1 MKRFFKPIAKNS
13 PDKRIQTDDSSRV
26 IQTKKCT
33 SLEAPNTDDGTSKAS
48 PVDVSSQAAKIKKD
62 GRNPST
68 FMTWNANSFLLRM
81 KMDAH
86 DFRKLV
92 EQHDPDIIAIQVR
105 MVAFCFTI
113 INLYLTSC
121 VTKQQGSYKM

>member
-1 MKRFFKPIAKNS
+1 MKRFFQPIAKNS
-13 PDKRIQTDDSSRV
+13 PNKRIQTDDSSRV

-33 SLEAPNTDDGTSKAS
+33 TLEAPNTDDRTSKAS
-48 PVDVSSQAAKIKKD
+48 SVEISSQASKIQKD

-81 KMDAH
+81 KKDGH

-92 EQHDPDIIAIQVR
+92 EQHDPDIIAIQV
-105 MVAFCFTI
+105 
-113 INLYLTSC
+113 
-121 VTKQQGSYKM
+121 